1 MVSLVFDYH
10 LTNPNPAFHHSHLAS
25 IPLPPSPAAA
35 VSFPPLAH
43 LGYFPSYLYKYLVTN
58 QQINLYLLLLF
69 PPSTHF
75 VSPCRLVITT
85 SLVVCSVSLFKL
97 CTLFL
102 PINLLY
108 SSFFP
113 LSLFLSQPPSAG
125 IFLSTASH
133 SNFCSSSFSS
143 CSISRSRLDRAPIKK
158 QASKNPLGLDFN
170 DFCSL
175 PFRNNRKKEKRHNW
189 EVTKIFLN

>member
-25 IPLPPSPAAA
+25 IPLPPSPAAD
-35 VSFPPLAH
+35 VPFPPLAH
-43 LGYFPSYLYKYLVTN
+43 LGCFPSYLYKYPVTN
-58 QQINLYLLLLF
+58 QQINLYLQLLF

-113 LSLFLSQPPSAG
+113 LSLPLTVTLSKNLSLNSFPFQLLLLFFLILQ
-125 IFLSTASH
+125 H
-133 SNFCSSSFSS
+133 QQ
-143 CSISRSRLDRAPIKK
+143 K
-158 QASKNPLGLDFN
+158 QAGP
-170 DFCSL
+170 CS
-175 PFRNNRKKEKRHNW
+175 N
-189 EVTKIFLN
+189 